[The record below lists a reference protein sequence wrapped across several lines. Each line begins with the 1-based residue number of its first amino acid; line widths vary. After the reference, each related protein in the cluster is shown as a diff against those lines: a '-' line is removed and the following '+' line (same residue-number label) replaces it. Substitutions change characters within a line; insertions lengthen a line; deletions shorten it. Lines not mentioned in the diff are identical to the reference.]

1 MVWPFTELG
10 GGTARLRRKLESLYR
25 ISGGRGT
32 SERSMRGN
40 KYKPLELIRQVC
52 AGINIERLICGW
64 SLKIESG

>member
-32 SERSMRGN
+32 SERSIRGN
-40 KYKPLELIRQVC
+40 KYKPVELIRQVC
-52 AGINIERLICGW
+52 AGI
-64 SLKIESG
+64 KH